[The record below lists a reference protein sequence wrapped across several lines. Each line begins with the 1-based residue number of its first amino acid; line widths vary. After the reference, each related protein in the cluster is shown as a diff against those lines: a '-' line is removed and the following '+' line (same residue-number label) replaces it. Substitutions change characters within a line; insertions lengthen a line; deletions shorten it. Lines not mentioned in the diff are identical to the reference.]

1 MALKVI
7 SKQSSKAEKPE
18 SLKDLI
24 QATKPD
30 QNKKDGDLIRVWENY
45 LEKAYF
51 WRALFFLQIP
61 ITIFALA
68 LASVIFINRNI
79 TLNVPPVPKPGI
91 YSPESIPDV
100 EFINFATNFV
110 NLIFNVNPAN
120 IERHF
125 ETAKTFLAPQ
135 PQEAFSNIF
144 FKQEVPIIK
153 TTGAS
158 QVFIIDP
165 LKTVVKRRGSTV
177 QVTFTGERIRF
188 LAGKE
193 TRYSFAFTEVT
204 LRTVPHTNLNPYGI
218 AVINFTDLKDVES

>member
-1 MALKVI
+1 MTLKVI
-7 SKQSSKAEKPE
+7 SKRSQNSQKTE

-24 QATKPD
+24 QATNPE
-30 QNKKDGDLIRVWENY
+30 QNKKEGDLIKVWENY

-61 ITIFALA
+61 ITIFALV

-79 TLNVPPVPKPGI
+79 TLNVPAVPKPGI

-110 NLIFNVNPAN
+110 NLVFNVNSGN
-120 IERHF
+120 IERNF
-125 ETAKTFLAPQ
+125 ETAKIFLAPQ

-144 FKQEVPIIK
+144 FKQEIPIVK

-165 LKTVVKRRGSTV
+165 LKTIVKRQGSLV

-188 LAGKE
+188 LAGRE
-193 TRYSFAFTEVT
+193 TRYSFASTEVT
-204 LRTVPHTNLNPYGI
+204 LRTLPHTNLNPYGI
-218 AVINFTDLKDVES
+218 AVLNFTDLRDVES